1 MNVYGHCGVED
12 EFCRAGNADNSCQ
25 KDFGSCTK
33 IELPSCGGR
42 LAFERSIRYYQFAN
56 VRGRQSNRITPKQ
69 NRTKGFTH
77 LYGAFAT
84 IDPDTFAVKPWH
96 DDDVK
101 LYKEFTS
108 LKTKGLETW
117 IAIGG
122 WTFNDPRPT
131 RTTFSD
137 LSASPTRRA
146 RFIKSLPSFLDE
158 HGFHGVDL
166 DYPQSPG
173 APDRGGRKEDTVNYL
188 ALLKDMQYIRCVK
201 PKQIEQYV
209 DYMGIMTYDLY
220 GPWDGDVKQV
230 GHVIL
235 GHTNIPEITNWSLPL
250 YYAGVNPAK
259 VNIGLAYY
267 ARGYTVADSN
277 VVISMMWPL

>member
-1 MNVYGHCGVED
+1 MDVYNCCSVYGHCGVED

-188 ALLKDMQYIRCVK
+188 ALLKDMQVWN
-201 PKQIEQYV
+201 QYHYPHELLV
-209 DYMGIMTYDLY
+209 HPMCQAEADRA
-220 GPWDGDVKQV
+220 V